1 MIICEGLPLLI
12 FYALCYDT
20 LFLIL
25 HVGGDQVIDAADLQ
39 LPLLV
44 ILGCVGGI
52 VIVNLLLDLTDEL
65 NVVVFQIGI
74 DRIRQT
80 ADQQVFPKVVHHLV
94 VGRLIQRFQS
104 LELLPHGRDG
114 KLVQSVG
121 IEKFLKVQREHPNFT
136 DAAHGDRCGL

>member
-25 HVGGDQVIDAADLQ
+25 HVGGNQVIDTADLQ

-74 DRIRQT
+74 DCIRQT
-80 ADQQVFPKVVHHLV
+80 ADQQILPKVVHHFV
-94 VGRLIQRFQS
+94 VGRLIQCLQP
-104 LELLPHGRDG
+104 LELLSHGRDG
-114 KLVQSVG
+114 KLVQPVG
-121 IEKFLKVQREHPNFT
+121 IEKFLEVQREHPNFT
-136 DAAHGDRCGL
+136 DAAHRD